1 MNLEKDTW
9 NVISNYFE
17 STPNYLTK
25 HHLDS
30 YNDFTNNK
38 IYDIFNDT
46 QFNPQV
52 VVLTDKENADI
63 TYLINIYYG
72 GKNKNQVEISRP
84 IIFDANKNEVKPL
97 YPNEARLKNL
107 SYAFNVFC
115 DIDVEYIIKEKDIE
129 VLRQFAPETIKK
141 VNLGR
146 VPIMLHSNLCST
158 SNVSNEFLKKI
169 GECPYDHGGYFIIEG
184 REKVCVSRERK
195 SENILY
201 INKSPNP
208 DFVWSAEVK
217 SIPAEFRYARN
228 TYLHV
233 IAATGE
239 IVVEN
244 PYFKGDKNSFGA
256 SYIPLFVLFRVLGIE
271 SDKDIRIYFS

>member
-9 NVISNYFE
+9 SVIANYFE
-17 STPNYLTK
+17 SNPNYLTK

-30 YNDFTNNK
+30 FNDFTNNK
-38 IYDIFNDT
+38 IYNVFNDT

-52 VVLTDKENADI
+52 VVLTDKENPDI
-63 TYLINIYYG
+63 TYLINVFYG
-72 GKNKNQVEISRP
+72 GRNKNQIEISRP
-84 IIFDANKNEVKPL
+84 IIYDALKDEVKPL

-115 DIDVEYIIKEKDIE
+115 DGEIEYIIKEKDVEIF
-129 VLRQFAPETIKK
+129 RQFSPEPFKRI
-141 VNLGR
+141 NLGR
-146 VPIMLHSNLCST
+146 VPIMLHSAVCNLSE
-158 SNVSNEFLKKI
+158 VSREFLKKV

-208 DFVWSAEVK
+208 DFSWMAEVK
-217 SIPAEFRYARN
+217 SVPAEFRYARN

-233 IAATGE
+233 VEATGE
-239 IVVEN
+239 IMVEN
-244 PYFKGDKNSFGA
+244 PYFKGGKSDAGSKF
-256 SYIPLFVLFRVLGIE
+256 IPLFI
-271 SDKDIRIYFS
+271 SP